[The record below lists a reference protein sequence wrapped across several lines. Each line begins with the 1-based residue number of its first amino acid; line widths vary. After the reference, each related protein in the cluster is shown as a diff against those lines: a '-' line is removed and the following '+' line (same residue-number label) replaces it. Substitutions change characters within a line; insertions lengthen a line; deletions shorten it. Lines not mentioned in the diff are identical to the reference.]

1 MSKQKSSVVIKAN
14 SGSSPAQKFRM
25 GVAALVL
32 NIITLLLYA
41 TPFLFMLLNSFKDR
55 SAASKMNMR
64 WPETFHPENYL
75 EVIKA
80 SGGMLPTAFKNS
92 FILTF
97 TVVAATVVIC
107 SMTAF
112 YIQRRNNKTAH
123 VVSGLLMMGLMVPVA
138 VMPSIWVLQTLNLF
152 RSKLGLIFIQIAIGM
167 PFSMMLYRG
176 FIASVP
182 REIDEAAEIDG
193 CNTARLFFQIIFP
206 ILKPVTATVI
216 ILSAINVFND
226 FSNALYFLPGS
237 ENATV
242 QLTLYNFMGAYSNR
256 WNLVFADVVIICV
269 PMLLLFMLF
278 NKQIV
283 AGMTAGS
290 VKG

>member
-1 MSKQKSSVVIKAN
+1 MKKKSSIPSAKA
-14 SGSSPAQKFRM
+14 GVPLGRRLRM
-25 GVAALVL
+25 GTAALAL
-32 NIITLLLYA
+32 NIVTLILYA

-64 WPETFHPENYL
+64 WPESFHPENYL
-75 EVIKA
+75 EVIEA
-80 SGGMLPTAFKNS
+80 SGGVLPLAFKNS
-92 FILTF
+92 FILTIS
-97 TVVAATVVIC
+97 VVAATVVIC

-112 YIQRRNNKTAH
+112 YIQRRDNKTAH
-123 VVSGLLMMGLMVPVA
+123 IASALLMMGLMVPVA
-138 VMPSIWVLQTLNLF
+138 VMPSIWVLQTLGLF

-193 CNTARLFFQIIFP
+193 CGTARLFFQVIFP

-216 ILSAINVFND
+216 ILSSINVFND

-237 ENATV
+237 GNATV

-256 WNLVFADVVIICV
+256 WNLVFADVVIICI
-269 PMLLLFMLF
+269 PMLILFLLF

>member
-1 MSKQKSSVVIKAN
+1 MKKKNASIPSAKA
-14 SGSSPAQKFRM
+14 GVPLGRKVRM
-25 GVAALVL
+25 GAAALAL
-32 NIITLLLYA
+32 NIVTLILYA
-41 TPFLFMLLNSFKDR
+41 TPFAFMLLNSFKDR

-64 WPETFHPENYL
+64 WPESFHPENYL
-75 EVIKA
+75 DVIQA
-80 SGGMLPTAFKNS
+80 SGGVLPLAFKNS
-92 FILTF
+92 FILTIA
-97 TVVAATVVIC
+97 VVAATVVIC

>member
-1 MSKQKSSVVIKAN
+1 MKKKNPSIPSAKA
-14 SGSSPAQKFRM
+14 GAPLGRRLRM
-25 GVAALVL
+25 GAAALAM
-32 NIITLLLYA
+32 NIAALILYA

-64 WPETFHPENYL
+64 WPESFHPENYL
-75 EVIKA
+75 DVIQA
-80 SGGMLPTAFKNS
+80 SGGVLPLAFKNS
-92 FILTF
+92 FILTVC
-97 TVVAATVVIC
+97 VVAATVVIC

-112 YIQRRNNKTAH
+112 YIQRRDNKTAH
-123 VVSGLLMMGLMVPVA
+123 IASGLLMMGLMVPVA
-138 VMPSIWVLQTLNLF
+138 VMPSIWVLQTLGLF

-193 CNTARLFFQIIFP
+193 CGTARLFFQVIFP

-216 ILSAINVFND
+216 ILSSINVFND

-237 ENATV
+237 GNATV

-256 WNLVFADVVIICV
+256 WNLVFADVVIICI
-269 PMLLLFMLF
+269 PMVVLFLLF